1 MLSLFA
7 IRVPSAPLRPVHRTW
22 RDNLVR
28 SIDWGST
35 GTVIEYGPGT
45 GAITEVIVAQLPPE
59 TNFLAIEINSQFAE
73 MLRTR
78 FPGVRVCQGSVEA
91 VRSHCDSHG
100 LEQVDAILSGLPWA
114 AFSEEDQ
121 TAYLDA
127 TMTVLRPG
135 GQFIA
140 FGYLQG
146 LLLPAGRRFRK
157 KLQHYFSEVRRQPS
171 RVGQSAAGFLLPL
184 PPLKSPHRASNPLPF
199 GSPWADGRCIRA

>member
-1 MLSLFA
+1 M
-7 IRVPSAPLRPVHRTW
+7 PSACHQRRCAEFFELAR
-22 RDNLVR
+22 NLVR

-35 GTVIEYGPGT
+35 ATVIEYGPGT
-45 GAITEVIVAQLPPE
+45 GAITEEIVAQLPPE
-59 TNFLAIEINSQFAE
+59 TNFLAIEINRQFAE
-73 MLRTR
+73 LLRTR
-78 FPGVRVCQGSVEA
+78 FPSVRVCQGSVEA
-91 VRSHCDSHG
+91 VKSHCDSHG
-100 LEQVDAILSGLPWA
+100 LDQVDAILSGLPWA

-157 KLQHYFSEVRRQPS
+157 KLQHYFSEVRVS
-171 RVGQSAAGFLLPL
+171 RPVWANL
-184 PPLKSPHRASNPLPF
+184 PPAF
-199 GSPWADGRCIRA
+199 FYRCRR